1 METRGFYVTLPSNA
15 NMDIYPNNTQASY
28 QVRLPRTLY
37 LKNSYE
43 VALVEAQY
51 PISWKTF
58 ANEDSYEIAIFDRKA
73 GRYQSVFIP
82 NVYYSNLGELVKQ
95 LNKTLS
101 AYFAILDNGNHAQL
115 KILKLE
121 HKIDLSIVGERL
133 WIQFADEMSDV
144 LGLEHKYYTGT
155 TVAPYRHDI
164 SHGFHSLFVYCN
176 VCEPQIVG
184 DSYVPLLRTVAIKG
198 AHGEYVT
205 KTYGEP
211 HYVPVNTDELS
222 VIEMNIKDDTGQD
235 VPFIDG
241 KVVCKLHFRQRAI

>member
-95 LNKTLS
+95 LNKSLS

-121 HKIDLSIVGERL
+121 HKIELSIVGERL

>member
-1 METRGFYVTLPSNA
+1 M
-15 NMDIYPNNTQASY
+15 
-28 QVRLPRTLY
+28 
-37 LKNSYE
+37 
-43 VALVEAQY
+43 
-51 PISWKTF
+51 
-58 ANEDSYEIAIFDRKA
+58 
-73 GRYQSVFIP
+73 FIP

-121 HKIDLSIVGERL
+121 HKIELSIVGERL

-176 VCEPQIVG
+176 VREPQIVG